1 MIADFILQWMKT
13 DMNNTHNVLFF
24 GWGIDMQLDI
34 TGELCVIVLAKGT
47 TAGANLHEESSKV
60 LQSLE
65 ISVLKL
71 TGLWQMEHQVLVE
84 WFSCGLNMCI
94 I

>member
-13 DMNNTHNVLFF
+13 DMNNTLSLSFF

-47 TAGANLHEESSKV
+47 TAGVNLHEESSKV

-71 TGLWQMEHQVLVE
+71 AGLWRMEHQVLVG